1 ISTVLVGAFAAISL
15 LLASIGLY
23 GLLAYT
29 IAQRQREMAVRIALG
44 ADGRRLIEMVLGQ
57 AARLVGVG
65 LIVGL
70 LAALALTRGRF
81 FSADEYAQERR
92 VVIVNEKLAARVWPG
107 QDPVGKRLKWGG
119 AGSAAPWL
127 TVVGVIR
134 NVADGPID
142 ADPSVHAYEPFRQF
156 PDYFLNGATNQ
167 FGRDLQIALRAD
179 GDPRALAPLVRQE
192 IAKLISTV
200 LVGAFAAI
208 SLLLASIGLYGLLA
222 YTIAQRQ
229 REMAVRIAL
238 GADGPRLIEM
248 VLGQAA
254 RLVGV
259 GLIVGLLAALALTR
273 LIASL
278 LYRTNEYDLVTF
290 TTVPAVL
297 VAVAFVACVLPAWRA
312 VRLDPIVA
320 LRAD

>member
-1 ISTVLVGAFAAISL
+1 
-15 LLASIGLY
+15 
-23 GLLAYT
+23 
-29 IAQRQREMAVRIALG
+29 
-44 ADGRRLIEMVLGQ
+44 
-57 AARLVGVG
+57 
-65 LIVGL
+65 
-70 LAALALTRGRF
+70 
-81 FSADEYAQERR
+81 
-92 VVIVNEKLAARVWPG
+92 
-107 QDPVGKRLKWGG
+107 VGKRLKWGG

-142 ADPSVHAYEPFRQF
+142 ADPSVHAYEPFRQL
-156 PDYFLNGATNQ
+156 PDFFLNGATNQ

-179 GDPRALAPLVRQE
+179 GDPRALAALVRQE
-192 IAKLISTV
+192 IAKLDPELAIERIEPMDQQVTDILAPQRISTV

-222 YTIAQRQ
+222 HTIAQRQ

-238 GADGPRLIEM
+238 GADGRTLIEM

-254 RLVGV
+254 RLVGA
-259 GLIVGLLAALALTR
+259 GLIVGLFAALALTR
-273 LIASL
+273 LVASL

-290 TTVPAVL
+290 AAVPAVL
-297 VAVAFVACVLPAWRA
+297 VAVAFVACVVPAWRA
-312 VRLDPIVA
+312 VRLDPIIA